1 MGKKKK
7 SYKSVIVMPVL
18 EIHSC
23 SDTIKKKEVY
33 KYILMICYVNFP
45 LFPTVDFQNTED
57 KTLCYH

>member
-1 MGKKKK
+1 
-7 SYKSVIVMPVL
+7 MPVL